1 MSDGESKAGSDDVFP
16 APVFKDTV
24 LGPLFETAK
33 THFIDAFR
41 CVDRAH
47 CVMLAET
54 GILSA
59 ADATAIARAL
69 ADIEATVDLANT
81 PYTGEVEDL
90 FFLVEAALK
99 QRLGPDVAGRLH
111 TGRSRNDMDHTVFK
125 MALKQRID
133 RLLTQALAF
142 LDALIA
148 KAEHDARTIVL
159 AYTHGQ
165 PAQPTTFGHYLAA
178 YIEVLIGDVE
188 RLAAARVV
196 VDQCSMGAGAITTTG
211 FPLDRARMA
220 ELLGFAAIRQNS
232 YGCISAVDYVT
243 APYSAVKLMML
254 HLGRLVQDLQF
265 WTAFEVGQLHVPDG
279 FVQIS
284 SIMPQKRNPVP
295 IEHARLLASQAA
307 GRAET
312 ALTIMHNTPFT
323 DMNDAEGEVQAAAS
337 LAFHD
342 AGRAIDLVAG
352 LLTAVRVDAARVRT
366 NIDRSCATITELADT
381 LVRDEGLSFRE
392 AHEIA
397 AATAKAVVKAGTS
410 LSAGGYTPFA
420 TAFNHATGRAAKM
433 DAARFAIVVSP
444 EHFVAVRT
452 RHGGPAEAPM
462 REALAGYRAQTSLF
476 GKACR
481 EIALR
486 EAKQAQD
493 LSTSFAK
500 LSTVIPSPRPSRGE
514 G

>member
-1 MSDGESKAGSDDVFP
+1 MSANGSKSGSDDVFP
-16 APVFKDTV
+16 APVFKETV
-24 LGPLFETAK
+24 LAPLFETAK
-33 THFIDAFR
+33 THFVDAFR
-41 CVDRAH
+41 RVDRAH

-59 ADATAIARAL
+59 ADATAIALAL
-69 ADIEATVDLANT
+69 ADIETTLDLAST

-90 FFLVEAALK
+90 FFLIEAALK

-111 TGRSRNDMDHTVFK
+111 TGRSRNDIDHTVFK
-125 MALKQRID
+125 MVLKQRID
-133 RLLTQALAF
+133 RLQQQALAL

-148 KAEHDARTIVL
+148 TADRNIGTIVL

-178 YIEVLIGDVE
+178 YIEVIIGDIE
-188 RLAAARVV
+188 RLNAARKV

-211 FPLDRARMA
+211 FPLNRLRMA

-232 YGCISAVDYVT
+232 YGCIAAVDYVT
-243 APYSAVKLMML
+243 APYGALKLMML

-307 GRAET
+307 GRAEA
-312 ALTIMHNTPFT
+312 ALMIMHNTPFT
-323 DMNDAEGEVQAAAS
+323 DMNDAEGEVQAAAA

-352 LLTAVRVDAARVRT
+352 LVRAVKVDGTRVRA
-366 NIDRSCATITELADT
+366 NIDRSCAVITELADT

-397 AATAKAVVKAGTS
+397 AVTAKAVVKAGSS
-410 LSAGGYTPFA
+410 LSAGGYAPFVA
-420 TAFNHATGRAAKM
+420 AFKHAAGRASRM
-433 DAARFAIVVSP
+433 DAARFATIVSP

-452 RHGGPAEAPM
+452 RPGGPAAAPM
-462 REALAGYRAQTSLF
+462 RTALAGYRDALSGFEAAMAKASATETAQSEQLATAFASLRD
-476 GKACR
+476 G
-481 EIALR
+481 
-486 EAKQAQD
+486 
-493 LSTSFAK
+493 
-500 LSTVIPSPRPSRGE
+500 VPSPRPSSL
-514 G
+514 

>member
-1 MSDGESKAGSDDVFP
+1 MRKASDDIFP

-24 LGPLFETAK
+24 LAPLFETAK
-33 THFIDAFR
+33 THFVDAFR
-41 CVDRAH
+41 RVDRAH

-54 GILSA
+54 GILTR
-59 ADATAIARAL
+59 ADAIAIARAL
-69 ADIEATVDLANT
+69 ADIEHTLDLAAT

-111 TGRSRNDMDHTVFK
+111 TGRSRNDIDHTVFK
-125 MALKQRID
+125 IFLKQRID
-133 RLLTQALAF
+133 GLAIKLRAF
-142 LDALIA
+142 LATLIDKADA
-148 KAEHDARTIVL
+148 ERGTVVL

-178 YIEVLIGDVE
+178 YIEVLIGDIE
-188 RLAAARVV
+188 RLMAARTI

-211 FPLDRARMA
+211 FPLDRARIA
-220 ELLGFAAIRQNS
+220 ELLGFARIRENS

-243 APYSAVKLMML
+243 APYAAIKLAML

-312 ALTIMHNTPFT
+312 ALSIMHNTPFT

-352 LLTAVRVDAARVRT
+352 LIAAVRVDAARVRT

-381 LVRDEGLSFRE
+381 LVRSEGLSFRE

-397 AATAKAVVKAGTS
+397 AATAKAVVATGTS
-410 LSAGGYTPFA
+410 LTQGGFAPF
-420 TAFNHATGRAAKM
+420 TAAFRHATGRACGM
-433 DAARFAIVVSP
+433 DVTQFAHVVSA
-444 EHFVAVRT
+444 EHFVSVRE
-452 RHGGPAEAPM
+452 RPGGPAEAPM
-462 REALAGYRAQTSLF
+462 RAALEGYRAALAGFEESAERVAVREQNQAEALAAAF
-476 GKACR
+476 GTLVKGREKA
-481 EIALR
+481 
-486 EAKQAQD
+486 
-493 LSTSFAK
+493 
-500 LSTVIPSPRPSRGE
+500 G
-514 G
+514 